1 MSSMSQAFGPTGGR
15 RLCCWFNIWQHRF
28 FSMTGAAATFHI
40 IYDLTDAAWTD
51 TSRFTHMLQ
60 TSAERLWSMRGRGLQ
75 KDLHCGRLWTPQPC
89 LDQPVLL
96 HLQAM
101 SSPAGAVVLWRA
113 TKTHMRLLLPLDPPL
128 FLIRFLNFSAFNC
141 TSNLIKKN
149 VTHTWNTHLNGGLS
163 LLLPTH
169 FVLFLFQACLSCKR
183 NIYSSRSRS
192 SVLGQWRRKYC
203 RHWAGHQRL
212 AHFQLFADCVLQKHV
227 VVQHQHCCLIARTWK
242 LKRLTHRSGFS
253 KNRKHLHAAGTR
265 TFIMALQKC
274 CCDSE
279 RYLQPV
285 INPRLCT

>member
-1 MSSMSQAFGPTGGR
+1 MPHGQTRAASHTCCRRQQSACDRGG
-15 RLCCWFNIWQHRF
+15 
-28 FSMTGAAATFHI
+28 G
-40 IYDLTDAAWTD
+40 
-51 TSRFTHMLQ
+51 
-60 TSAERLWSMRGRGLQ
+60 EGLQ
-75 KDLHCGRLWTPQPC
+75 KDLLCGRLWTPQPC

-101 SSPAGAVVLWRA
+101 SCPARAVVLWRA
-113 TKTHMRLLLPLDPPL
+113 TKKHMRLLLPLDPPL
-128 FLIRFLNFSAFNC
+128 FLILFLNFFAFNC

-149 VTHTWNTHLNGGLS
+149 VTHTWYTHLNGGLS

-169 FVLFLFQACLSCKR
+169 FVLLLFQACLSCKR
-183 NIYSSRSRS
+183 NICSSRSHS

-203 RHWAGHQRL
+203 WHWAGHQRL
-212 AHFQLFADCVLQKHV
+212 AHFQLFADCVLQKHI

-253 KNRKHLHAAGTR
+253 KNRKHLQAAGTR
-265 TFIMALQKC
+265 TFIMALQKS